1 MRDPMAPVKI
11 LAVEDDT
18 DHVILRSDGQVRRA
32 VHLHMDEESV
42 GRMGAGYVC
51 IHCYEPQHEAFPEKC
66 HVCGYQMRE
75 RQAERF
81 ALEFKGNIRIGPSTS
96 LEDEMLIAEEIV
108 RREEQAKLD
117 PILRPS
123 QVWLP

>member
-1 MRDPMAPVKI
+1 MRDQMAPVKI
-11 LAVEDDT
+11 LAVEDDVE
-18 DHVILRSDGQVRRA
+18 HVLVRSDGQVRRA

-42 GRMGAGYVC
+42 GRIRAGYVC

-66 HVCGYQMRE
+66 HVCGYAMRE
-75 RQAERF
+75 NQPRRF

-96 LEDEMLIAEEIV
+96 LEEEMEIAADIV
-108 RREEQAKLD
+108 RRQEQEKRD
-117 PILRPS
+117 RILRPT